1 MAPLASYRLLVFYVS
16 FFVISLFFLPVLRR
30 NDLNLSLL
38 DELDSNA
45 QGAIVFLLQVLF
57 QVLAVVFF
65 DVWNNVEFCT

>member
-1 MAPLASYRLLVFYVS
+1 MAPLASYRLLIFYVS
-16 FFVISLFFLPVLRR
+16 FFVISLFFLSVLRR